1 MNTGKLQ
8 SQHLLGLKDL
18 TREEIEAI
26 LAQAT
31 VFKEVF
37 NRSVKKLPTLNN
49 KVFVSLF
56 YENSTRTRASFDM
69 AIRMLGAGSINFSV
83 QTSSVNKGETLIDT
97 VRNLESLG
105 IDGIIVRHSMGGVPA
120 LIADHVKVPVINA
133 GDGFNEHPTQALL
146 DLFTMIEEK
155 GYIEGKKVAIIGDI
169 LHSRVARSNI
179 WALTKLGANV
189 IVCGPPS
196 LIPIGIEKMGV
207 MVTNKVEEAIEEA
220 DFINVL
226 RVQFERQKGN
236 FFPSTREYYREYGIT
251 PQRLKRA
258 KDDVIIM
265 HPGPMNRGVEI
276 STDVADGP
284 YNVILEQVT
293 NGVAVRM
300 AVMYMLM
307 AGKTTV

>member
-1 MNTGKLQ
+1 MNTGNLQ
-8 SQHLLGLKDL
+8 SQHLLGLKSL
-18 TREEIEAI
+18 TREEIESI

-105 IDGIIVRHSMGGVPA
+105 IDGIIVRHPMGGVPA

-196 LIPIGIEKMGV
+196 LIPIGVENMGV
-207 MVTNKVEEAIEEA
+207 TVTNKVEEAIEDA
-220 DFINVL
+220 DFVNVL

-276 STDVADGP
+276 STEVADGP

-300 AVMYMLM
+300 AVLYMLM
-307 AGKTTV
+307 SRKTTV

>member
-1 MNTGKLQ
+1 VNSGNLQ
-8 SQHLLGLKDL
+8 SQHLLGLKNL

-26 LAQAT
+26 LQQAT

-105 IDGIIVRHSMGGVPA
+105 IDGIIVRHGMGGVPQ

-179 WALTKLGANV
+179 WALTKLGAKV

-196 LIPIGIEKMGV
+196 LIPIGVENMGV
-207 MVTNKVEEAIEEA
+207 TVTNKVEEAIEGA
-220 DFINVL
+220 DFVNVL

-251 PQRLKRA
+251 PQRLKMA

-300 AVMYMLM
+300 AVLYMLM
-307 AGKTTV
+307 AKKMSV

>member
-1 MNTGKLQ
+1 MNTGNLQ

-18 TREEIEAI
+18 TREDIEAI
-26 LAQAT
+26 LQQAT

-37 NRSVKKLPTLNN
+37 NKPVKKLPTLNN

-83 QTSSVNKGETLIDT
+83 QTSSINKGETLIDT

-105 IDGIIVRHSMGGVPA
+105 IDGIIVRHPMGGVPQ
-120 LIADHVKVPVINA
+120 LIADNVKVPVINA

-179 WALTKLGANV
+179 WALMKLGANV
-189 IVCGPPS
+189 VVSGPPS
-196 LIPIGIEKMGV
+196 LIPIGIENMGV
-207 MVTNKVEEAIEEA
+207 TVTHKIEEAIENA

-226 RVQFERQKGN
+226 RVQSERQKGN
-236 FFPSTREYYREYGIT
+236 FFPSVREYYREYGIT
-251 PQRLKRA
+251 TQRLKMA
-258 KDDVIIM
+258 KSDVIIM

-276 STDVADGP
+276 STEVADGP
-284 YNVILEQVT
+284 YNVILGQVT

-300 AVMYMLM
+300 AVLHMLM
-307 AGKTTV
+307 AKRASV